1 VREDM
6 ETRRRDLT
14 PDLFGALKIDETE
27 GERLAGPPVGFWK
40 DSWLRLK
47 QNRGAL
53 ISLGVILLLFVMAF
67 VLGPLLSQYGPF
79 AQDLT
84 RRYQGPSAEFWFG
97 TDEFGRDMWSRVW
110 AGTRV
115 SLYIAFL
122 AAFLDIAVG
131 VTYGAVSG
139 FLGGRVDDV
148 MQRIIEVL
156 VGIPSLVVAILAMVV
171 FEPGIITI
179 SIAIGLTGWV
189 YMARIVRGRMLQLKE
204 QEFALA
210 SRSLGASNFRL
221 VWKHLIPNSLGPIII
236 NLMFT
241 IPSAIFAEAFLSF
254 IGLGIQVPEAS
265 LGSLI
270 NEGAGEIKFHPY
282 LLWIPS
288 AVFCLIMI
296 CFNLLGDGLRD
307 AFDPKMRK

>member
-1 VREDM
+1 M

-14 PDLFGALKIDETE
+14 PDLFGAIEIDETA

-40 DSWLRLK
+40 DSWMRLK
-47 QNRGAL
+47 QNKGAL
-53 ISLGVILLLFVMAF
+53 LSLGAIILLFVMAF
-67 VLGPLLSQYGPF
+67 IVGPLLSQYGPF
-79 AQDLT
+79 AQDLS

-122 AAFLDIAVG
+122 AAFLDLAVG

-254 IGLGIQVPEAS
+254 IGLGIQVPQAS

-270 NEGAGEIKFHPY
+270 NEGASEIKFHPY

>member
-1 VREDM
+1 M
-6 ETRRRDLT
+6 ETERRDLT
-14 PDLFGALKIDETE
+14 PDLFGSIKVDETE
-27 GERLAGPPVGFWK
+27 GERLAGPPIGFWK
-40 DSWLRLK
+40 DSWIRLK
-47 QNRGAL
+47 KNRGAL
-53 ISLGVILLLFVMAF
+53 ASLVIIVVLFAMAF
-67 VLGPLLSQYGPF
+67 VIGPLLSQYSPY
-79 AQDLT
+79 AQDLS
-84 RRYQGPSAEFWFG
+84 RRFVGPSASFWFG
-97 TDEFGRDMWSRVW
+97 TDEFGRDMWTRVW

-122 AAFLDIAVG
+122 AALLDMFVG
-131 VTYGAVSG
+131 VAYGAISG
-139 FLGGRVDDV
+139 FRGGRTDNI
-148 MQRIIEVL
+148 MQRTLEIL

-171 FEPGIITI
+171 FNPGIITI
-179 SIAIGLTGWV
+179 SIAIGITGWV
-189 YMARIVRGRMLQLKE
+189 YMARIVRGRMLQLKD

-210 SRSLGASNFRL
+210 SRSLGASGSRL
-221 VWKHLIPNSLGPIII
+221 VWKHLIPNSLGPIIV

-270 NEGAGEIKFHPY
+270 SDGAAQIRFHPY
-282 LLWIPS
+282 LLWFPS